1 MMISWKY
8 RKYYISGFAQLLF
21 LWSMFSVRP
30 STDYPY
36 GDQKRTK
43 NHLCDLFYDWISGVD
58 RNICRLI
65 KVLLFVK
72 AHELGDKVEWVMVPY
87 KCPLFLL
94 SSASRLCWWSEYR
107 LASGDRWFKPC
118 LQNLTSNPTNCL
130 DLRQTCSGR
139 ASTHTPP
146 TARAGYGVGTM
157 LQDCARPEPIS
168 HWPLGAITVW
178 FINFYATTSIPQAPA
193 ISAKYPP

>member
-1 MMISWKY
+1 MSADL
-8 RKYYISGFAQLLF
+8 RS
-21 LWSMFSVRP
+21 FS
-30 STDYPY
+30 SY
-36 GDQKRTK
+36 GLCFQWGLQQIIPMVTKKRTK

-118 LQNLTSNPTNCL
+118 LQNLTSNPPQLSGLETNLFSACVYPQHERGMGW
-130 DLRQTCSGR
+130 DH
-139 ASTHTPP
+139 A
-146 TARAGYGVGTM
+146 AGLCKAWAHLT
-157 LQDCARPEPIS
+157 L
-168 HWPLGAITVW
+168 
-178 FINFYATTSIPQAPA
+178 TTRRHYCVIH
-193 ISAKYPP
+193 